1 MPLYRLNL
9 HECGIVLHDVEG
21 IERADL
27 AGARDAAITGAR
39 GIMAAE
45 LGEGRLCL
53 SCHIEIED
61 AAGAIVMT
69 VPFGDAVS
77 VTGVR

>member
-9 HECGIVLHDVEG
+9 NECGVVIHDVEG
-21 IERADL
+21 IERPDL
-27 AGARDAAITGAR
+27 AGARDAAIAGAR
-39 GIMAAE
+39 DIMAAE

-61 AAGAIVMT
+61 AAGVIVLT
-69 VPFGDAVS
+69 VPFRDAVS
-77 VTGVR
+77 VTGFR